1 MHKFKRLEDSMLL
14 GPQPTEQD
22 LQQAKEHG
30 IRTVIDFR
38 IPGETP
44 ASNADLVAAHG
55 LDYANIPVSKAG
67 LSTEQIDALDRVME
81 EKEGPFLIHCASGA
95 RAAMLLSLSKARKE
109 GWDTERTFTEAKNLG
124 YDLKDSPEFASFIRS
139 ETSR

>member
-30 IRTVIDFR
+30 IKTVIDFR
-38 IPGETP
+38 MPGETP
-44 ASNADLVAAHG
+44 DSNAEMAARHG
-55 LDYANIPVSKAG
+55 FDYANIPVSKAS
-67 LSTEQIDALDRVME
+67 LSADQIDELERIMD
-81 EKEGPFLIHCASGA
+81 EKEGPFLIHCATGA

-109 GWDTERTFTEAKNLG
+109 GWDAERTFQEAKNLG
-124 YDLKDSPEFASFIRS
+124 YNLQESSEFASFIQS

>member
-1 MHKFKRLEDSMLL
+1 MHKFKSLEDSMLL

-22 LQQAKEHG
+22 LQQAEKDG
-30 IRTVIDFR
+30 IKTVIDFR
-38 IPGETP
+38 MPGETP
-44 ASNADLVAAHG
+44 VSNADLAAAHG
-55 LDYANIPVSKAG
+55 FDYANIPVSKAS
-67 LSTEQIDALDRVME
+67 LSAEQIDALERVME

-109 GWDTERTFTEAKNLG
+109 GWGAERTFAEAKSLG
-124 YDLKDSPEFASFIRS
+124 YDLKDSPEFAAFIRS